1 MLNTYLQNKLYY
13 VLSHFNISAY
23 KHNWILYS
31 QCLIKRPSLILL
43 IIHDLT
49 VSEINE
55 SKCSHTKKSYSTLN
69 RFPTHI

>member
-55 SKCSHTKKSYSTLN
+55 SKCSHTQKSYLTLN
-69 RFPTHI
+69 RFPKHI